1 MSRNIGYI
9 TKALSGISSLRDICI
24 DSDMTKQ
31 LQGTKTDFM
40 DANRVPLEKIN
51 PVQGLQGSQ
60 QTYQVSEEGHSM
72 AGTRTSVY
80 FGDFKETGINPNL
93 KV

>member
-1 MSRNIGYI
+1 
-9 TKALSGISSLRDICI
+9 
-24 DSDMTKQ
+24 
-31 LQGTKTDFM
+31 M